1 MTDPDELLLADNG
14 HVRTLTINRPQRKN
28 ALSRSLIARLSEA
41 IIDAGADPDVWV
53 LVLAAT
59 GDVFCAG
66 IDVKDMAAADQ
77 AGDRPVHPNRGL
89 ARNFHELLASF
100 DKPTICAIDGHCLA
114 AGAELALACDIRIAG
129 EGSTIGLPEAKRGM
143 GANFASVVL
152 QRVIPRGIALEM
164 LYTGEPISARDAAHW
179 GLVNRLVPAGEA
191 TATALAFAEGIARNS
206 PVSLRRIKAMS
217 LKSQSLGLLEAL
229 HLDAGPDPYSSE
241 DRREGIAAFV
251 EKREPNWKNR

>member
-1 MTDPDELLLADNG
+1 VTDPDELLLADNG

-28 ALSRSLIARLSEA
+28 ALNRSLIARLSEA

-77 AGDRPVHPNRGL
+77 AGGRPLHPNRSL
-89 ARNFHELLASF
+89 ARNLHELLATF
-100 DKPTICAIDGHCLA
+100 DKPSVCAIDGHCVA

-129 EGSTIGLPEAKRGM
+129 VGSTIGLPEAKRGM

-152 QRVIPRGIALEM
+152 QRVMPRAIAMEM
-164 LYTGEPISARDAAHW
+164 LYTGESISAENAAQW
-179 GLVNRLVPAGEA
+179 GLVNRVVPAGDA
-191 TATALAFAEGIARNS
+191 TAAAVAFAASIAGNS

-229 HLDAGPDPYSSE
+229 HLDAGPDPYTSE

-251 EKREPNWKNR
+251 EKREPVWKNR